1 MADTKNPEIKIDV
14 KANVQD
20 AKRPMDVLLELVNKQ
35 REAVAGSRKVLDE
48 ATKSQAEVQRVARE
62 LIAAAEAIGDD
73 ALKQRIADLFTG
85 GIASAAKMESQ
96 VKHIRRESE
105 LLEKS
110 SETVLMKMGS
120 MQMPGGGDVETQ
132 VSKAAVALNYY
143 SKRYDEM
150 SQSSARVEQNMKS
163 LGNAREMNNVVQV
176 LVELKKRLED
186 VQKNSASG
194 VEHTERMA
202 AALRAEA
209 DAIED
214 GLPGAEQK
222 RQALM
227 REAEAY
233 ERIAEAQK
241 ALAGGSA
248 TRLDRVGEMVKQLG
262 DGQVE
267 QVAAGLKRLGT
278 EVTAIE
284 GRMRA
289 ADNAV
294 QAQEQAK
301 RVEYEKQ
308 AEREQKAAEAEA
320 ERKQK
325 EEERARQEHERQ
337 MRREA
342 EMREK
347 MELAGMSKRE
357 LTAETLRLT
366 EAMREAARVGNTE
379 LYEQLRR
386 RMMAARSAQE
396 TMTRELQ
403 LAKIAGMQQVQ
414 TAQSMGQSI
423 QMAAGAIANFAEN
436 AKAGR
441 LDVMGMVNAFVS
453 LQTAAKAGLGPLGA
467 VLLAIQGLQMV
478 WNYFAQERN
487 AAAEKMRELE
497 KAAVDADKALR
508 AAQNALSDEGSE
520 KRRIAAAE
528 ALTGQLQRQLDL
540 LRETARQIDLN
551 TEAELHKIAMTAQ
564 GDEQAVALKRLQV
577 QAAYNRGEIDK
588 FSMDEQMLYLNSDA
602 EHRNRQRQLDAQNV
616 RVMAAQAQA
625 DVRRDE
631 YDAARWAERL
641 SMDGFTMS
649 EKKAAELEE
658 GWRKAQ
664 ADYNALGG
672 AEKEAELE
680 RQTSNMYRRLQQL
693 EGRMPAHKWKEKME
707 ELEEMDKELLQL
719 EEARQAVDVAYAEI
733 PEFARLNG
741 VQAYGKELNRRQGFN
756 KGLDD
761 TEAEKKKA
769 WDEARV
775 QAEAQAEALRRQ
787 DELFAQWSEG
797 ESALLNQRI
806 ADNADARRQDELKRE
821 HERRVARLKEDVLK
835 LSESELQ
842 TELTRLRGLAGAEGD
857 KREHER
863 RESEAG
869 VVLAEVGRRAQAEQ
883 KLREQLRGN
892 EQAGSKAEAAT
903 IRDGVRL
910 AVGVLENNDKYTA
923 ENIAMLE
930 RLVARANKTPGE
942 ADNEV
947 LRRILR
953 YMEAQAQ
960 AQAKSMA
967 ERAAMQQR
975 VTELEQRMRA
985 SQRAIAR

>member
-1 MADTKNPEIKIDV
+1 M
-14 KANVQD
+14 D
-20 AKRPMDVLLELVNKQ
+20 ALLELVNKQ

-62 LIAAAEAIGDD
+62 LIAAADALGDD
-73 ALKQRIADLFTG
+73 ALKQRISDLFTG

-110 SETVLMKMGS
+110 SETVLQRMNS

-132 VSKAAVALNYY
+132 VSKAAVALNYFE
-143 SKRYDEM
+143 KRYDEM
-150 SQSSARVEQNMKS
+150 SKASERVEQNMKS
-163 LGNAREMNNVVQV
+163 LGNAREMSNVVQV
-176 LVELKKRLED
+176 LVELKQRLED

-209 DAIED
+209 DALED
-214 GLPGAEQK
+214 GLPGVEQK

-241 ALAGGSA
+241 ALAAGSGS
-248 TRLDRVGEMVKQLG
+248 RLGRVAELVKQLG

-284 GRMRA
+284 GRVRA
-289 ADNAV
+289 ADSAV

-325 EEERARQEHERQ
+325 EEERARLEHERQ

-441 LDVMGMVNAFVS
+441 LDVLGMVNAFVS

-508 AAQNALSDEGSE
+508 AAQEAMSMERWSSSRLE
-520 KRRIAAAE
+520 AAQSITAE
-528 ALTGQLQRQLDL
+528 YQRQADL
-540 LRETARQIDLN
+540 LGETQRMIGQN
-551 TEAELHKIAMTAQ
+551 TEAELHRIAMTAQ
-564 GDEQAVALKRLQV
+564 GDEQAVALKRLQL
-577 QAAYNRGEIDK
+577 QSAYNRGEIDK
-588 FSMDEQMLYLNSDA
+588 FSLDEEVLKLTSGKARRDRLRGIETLQAQLRAARDEMEAQARVVEQAREAAAKLNMYGVELSDRQAQGRVAAWETAKAEHGRLGGYEREGKLNSEVIGAQRLLEMIPDMAENERKQWVKRLDDA
-602 EHRNRQRQLDAQNV
+602 
-616 RVMAAQAQA
+616 
-625 DVRRDE
+625 
-631 YDAARWAERL
+631 
-641 SMDGFTMS
+641 
-649 EKKAAELEE
+649 K
-658 GWRKAQ
+658 
-664 ADYNALGG
+664 
-672 AEKEAELE
+672 
-680 RQTSNMYRRLQQL
+680 
-693 EGRMPAHKWKEKME
+693 
-707 ELEEMDKELLQL
+707 KELDGLTKAR
-719 EEARQAVDVAYAEI
+719 EAINAAYAEI
-733 PEFARLNG
+733 PELVRTHGMEAYREERKRRQEQISFAKGKVADSEGALTAAEGKVAETERHLA
-741 VQAYGKELNRRQGFN
+741 QKKELYDAWKSGE
-756 KGLDD
+756 DD
-761 TEAEKKKA
+761 MLK
-769 WDEARV
+769 
-775 QAEAQAEALRRQ
+775 
-787 DELFAQWSEG
+787 
-797 ESALLNQRI
+797 QRI
-806 ADNADARRQDELKRE
+806 ADVQDARRQDELKRE
-821 HERRVARLKEDVLK
+821 HEGRMARLRDEVGK
-835 LSESELQ
+835 LSESALKNELA
-842 TELTRLRGLAGAEGD
+842 RLRGLSSAEGD
-857 KREHER
+857 VREKGR
-863 RESEAG
+863 RNAEAG
-869 VVLAEVGRRAQAEQ
+869 VVLAEVDRRAQARKGFEGRLLGNVQAAGAEQ
-883 KLREQLRGN
+883 RVIDQGVSAALDVYENGGLYSKEVLAKMEKLAELAKMTPGGEDDAVMQRILGYLTDSAKAFAKSRDDMARMARE
-892 EQAGSKAEAAT
+892 
-903 IRDGVRL
+903 
-910 AVGVLENNDKYTA
+910 
-923 ENIAMLE
+923 ME
-930 RLVARANKTPGE
+930 RLRREFRAGQRT
-942 ADNEV
+942 
-947 LRRILR
+947 I
-953 YMEAQAQ
+953 
-960 AQAKSMA
+960 AK
-967 ERAAMQQR
+967 
-975 VTELEQRMRA
+975 
-985 SQRAIAR
+985 

>member
-1 MADTKNPEIKIDV
+1 MSDNKNPEIKIDV

-20 AKRPMDVLLELVNKQ
+20 AKRPMETLLGLVNKQ
-35 REAVAGSRKVLDE
+35 REAVEGSRKVLDE

-62 LIAAAEAIGDD
+62 LIAAADELGDD
-73 ALKQRIADLFTG
+73 ALKQRIAGLFTG

-105 LLEKS
+105 LLAKS
-110 SETVLMKMGS
+110 SETVLQRMNS
-120 MQMPGGGDVETQ
+120 MQMPGGGDVEMQ
-132 VSKAAVALNYY
+132 VSKAAVALNYFE
-143 SKRYDEM
+143 KRYDEM
-150 SQSSARVEQNMKS
+150 SQASARVEQNMKS

-176 LVELKKRLED
+176 LVDLKQRLDE

-194 VEHTERMA
+194 AEHSERMA

-209 DAIED
+209 DALED
-214 GLPGAEQK
+214 GLPGVEQK

-241 ALAGGSA
+241 ALAAGGGA
-248 TRLDRVGEMVKQLG
+248 RLDRVGELVKALG
-262 DGQVE
+262 DGRVE
-267 QVAAGLKRLGT
+267 QVAEGLKRLGT
-278 EVTAIE
+278 EVQTLE
-284 GRMRA
+284 GRARA

-325 EEERARQEHERQ
+325 EEERARLEHERQ

-467 VLLAIQGLQMV
+467 VLLALQGLQMV

-487 AAAEKMRELE
+487 AAAEKLRELG

-564 GDEQAVALKRLQV
+564 GDEQGVALKRLQL
-577 QAAYNRGEIDK
+577 QSAYNRGEIDK
-588 FSMDEQMLYLNSDA
+588 FSLDEQMLHLNSDA
-602 EHRNRQRQLDAQNV
+602 EFRNRQRQLDAQNV

-625 DVRRDE
+625 DVRRSE
-631 YDAARWAERL
+631 YEEAKWAERL
-641 SMDGFTMS
+641 DMSGFSMS
-649 EKKAAELEE
+649 EKDAVVKIEAWE
-658 GWRKAQ
+658 KAQ
-664 ADYNALGG
+664 ADF
-672 AEKEAELE
+672 
-680 RQTSNMYRRLQQL
+680 
-693 EGRMPAHKWKEKME
+693 E
-707 ELEEMDKELLQL
+707 ELKVKWERIESAIAHEESLGAKSNGLHLMALRKEYEEMKRTLPSI
-719 EEARQAVDVAYAEI
+719 EEAQAAIENARTAV
-733 PEFARLNG
+733 PEFARIHG
-741 VQAYGKELNRRQGFN
+741 VQAYGRELSRREGFN

-769 WDEARV
+769 WDEAKL

-787 DELFAQWSEG
+787 EELFEQWSEG
-797 ESALLNQRI
+797 ESALLKQRI
-806 ADNADARRQDELKRE
+806 ADNDDARRQAELKRE
-821 HERRVARLKEDVLK
+821 HDARMARLRDEVGK
-835 LSESELQ
+835 LSEDALQAELA
-842 TELTRLRGLAGAEGD
+842 RLRGLSGAEGD
-857 KREHER
+857 VREKGR
-863 RESEAG
+863 RDAEAG
-869 VVLAEVGRRAQAEQ
+869 VVLAEVGRRAQARKGFEGRLMGNVQAAGAEQ
-883 KLREQLRGN
+883 RIIEQGVNTAIDVYENGGLYSKEMLAKFDKL
-892 EQAGSKAEAAT
+892 A
-903 IRDGVRL
+903 RL
-910 AVGVLENNDKYTA
+910 AEQTPGTEDDSVMKRILDYMTDSAQAFAKSRDEMTRMA
-923 ENIAMLE
+923 REME
-930 RLVARANKTPGE
+930 RLRREFRAGQKS
-942 ADNEV
+942 
-947 LRRILR
+947 I
-953 YMEAQAQ
+953 
-960 AQAKSMA
+960 AK
-967 ERAAMQQR
+967 
-975 VTELEQRMRA
+975 
-985 SQRAIAR
+985 